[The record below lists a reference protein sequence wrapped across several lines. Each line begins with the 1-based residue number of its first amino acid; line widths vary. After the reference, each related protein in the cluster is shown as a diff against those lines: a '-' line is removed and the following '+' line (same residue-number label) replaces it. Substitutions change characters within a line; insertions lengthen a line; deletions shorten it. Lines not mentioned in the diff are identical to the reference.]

1 MFEKFREK
9 RKQKKESKRDYYD
22 KEELRIQQLL
32 NTLDP
37 DSEKYSEIQALL
49 RNNNQIRG
57 ESRESKRSVSKE
69 AKGNIIVKVLGLM
82 GAGVG
87 LGSIIWAEYKGMT
100 FTGEKR
106 TILDAISRGIGN
118 VFVRR

>member
-9 RKQKKESKRDYYD
+9 RRQKKEEKRDYYD

-32 NTLDP
+32 NKLDP
-37 DSEKYSEIQALL
+37 DTEKYSEIQALL

-57 ESRESKRSVSKE
+57 ESRESKRRVSKE
-69 AKGNIIVKVLGLM
+69 AKGNIILKILGLA

-106 TILDAISRGIGN
+106 TILDAISKGIGN